1 MAVDAVERGL
11 PLTSTPHRREGVRSS
26 VTFALAVALVFAASV
41 LWPAFGEFVTL
52 VLKIAVLYVFSTR

>member
-1 MAVDAVERGL
+1 MAADAVERGL
-11 PLTSTPHRREGVRSS
+11 PLTSTPHRKERARSS
-26 VTFALAVALVFAASV
+26 VTFASAVALVFAASV